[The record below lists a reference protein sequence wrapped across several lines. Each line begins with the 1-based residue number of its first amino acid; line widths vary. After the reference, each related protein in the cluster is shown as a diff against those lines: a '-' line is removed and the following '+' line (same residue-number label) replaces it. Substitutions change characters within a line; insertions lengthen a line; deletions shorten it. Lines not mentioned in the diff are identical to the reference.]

1 MLDVL
6 PKSKIPKPCMPFNPL
21 LPISS
26 NPLRLTASKHSVT
39 NATSMIKLCYIYHVL
54 RWLCTVIWHI
64 ISRAQ
69 DMLPILFA
77 AFGSNCPSWNNE
89 SLTCSRTGTNHHGSA
104 HGHNTSR
111 NSQQATN
118 ANDREQLHHTRW
130 TLRGCYG
137 SMWFLEMFLSFSLI
151 DSQNGGLTKSKHATR
166 KTVCKDMWRRDVQ
179 GLQAVLDQG
188 QYTGV

>member
-1 MLDVL
+1 MLQVW
-6 PKSKIPKPCMPFNPL
+6 
-21 LPISS
+21 SS
-26 NPLRLTASKHSVT
+26 Y
-39 NATSMIKLCYIYHVL
+39 ATYTMCYIGCV
-54 RWLCTVIWHI
+54 WLCTVIWHI

-77 AFGSNCPSWNNE
+77 VFESNCPSWNNE
-89 SLTCSRTGTNHHGSA
+89 SLTCSRTSTNHHCSA

-111 NSQQATN
+111 NSQQATD

-130 TLRGCYG
+130 TLRW